1 MAVNLMD
8 TALGGVLRNAQTIS
22 FPVIWRA
29 VFQDVKFKTMILD
42 WIRWDQL
49 YSQGVDEFG
58 AIIGYYSEWTE
69 IINPSKVAGT
79 PFTLYDTGDFYRSLY
94 IYVTNDSFFID
105 GQSIKTDEDGGT
117 KDLFVEYGQGIVGLT
132 DENKTRLANELITR
146 FQTEY
151 ERLLFG
157 NR

>member
-1 MAVNLMD
+1 MAVNLLD

-58 AIIGYYSEWTE
+58 RIIGYYSEWTE

-105 GQSIKTDEDGGT
+105 GESVKTDENGAT

-132 DENKTRLANELITR
+132 DENRTRLANELITR
-146 FQTEY
+146 FQMEY